1 MQRPATYWAELVRF
15 RGERKTLDSV
25 VPEHENMEPLMPHKL
40 RARERAQFLLAN
52 FPIPD
57 QVDQSALTKQADEFL
72 IEAERRQQTSLKHSD
87 QKSSA
92 LDAAANDYFKC
103 FFEKERARARR
114 VGSVRSFMRFRV
126 EKMATKAWMVWDT
139 ATQTVAVIDGVL
151 AAGLSYNEAV
161 RIGDELNE
169 FHRQL
174 TRMKATA

>member
-1 MQRPATYWAELVRF
+1 MVRC
-15 RGERKTLDSV
+15 RGERKTLKSV
-25 VPEHENMEPLMPHKL
+25 VPEHENMEPHMPHKL
-40 RARERAQFLLAN
+40 RARERARFLLAN

-72 IEAERRQQTSLKHSD
+72 TEAERRQQTSLKHID

-114 VGSVRSFMRFRV
+114 MAGVSSFMRFRV

-169 FHRQL
+169 FNRQL
-174 TRMKATA
+174 RRMKATA